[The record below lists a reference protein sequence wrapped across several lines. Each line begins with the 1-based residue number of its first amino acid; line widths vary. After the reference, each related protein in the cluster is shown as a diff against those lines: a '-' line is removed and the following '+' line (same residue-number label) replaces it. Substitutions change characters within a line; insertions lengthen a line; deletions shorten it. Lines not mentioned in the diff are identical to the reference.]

1 MVEKDS
7 YLLEL
12 SRYIHL
18 NPWRVKKSQDPFR
31 YRWSS
36 LRAYVGAAAIPQWL
50 TVQEV
55 LAYFGSK
62 GKNGYKEFISEG
74 IKSGIKTPW
83 DEVRGQALI
92 GSEKFVT
99 EMVEKY
105 LRGREEKKAEIRG
118 VREIVGLRPEAV
130 LRQIE
135 KYFGIKGEDI
145 KRRSQRYT
153 EPRYLTSYLLRKHCL
168 LSLREIG
175 ERVGLHYSA
184 VGNAIRQLR
193 ENPKGAMVRSLREL
207 EAKFKNQ

>member
-1 MVEKDS
+1 MWGQRLSLNGLQFRRYWPTLGIMVKGVTRN
-7 YLLEL
+7 LL
-12 SRYIHL
+12 
-18 NPWRVKKSQDPFR
+18 
-31 YRWSS
+31 
-36 LRAYVGAAAIPQWL
+36 
-50 TVQEV
+50 
-55 LAYFGSK
+55 
-62 GKNGYKEFISEG
+62 SEG

-92 GSEKFVT
+92 GSERFVT
-99 EMVEKY
+99 EIVEKY
-105 LRGREEKKAEIRG
+105 PRNKEEKKAEITG
-118 VREIVGLRPEAV
+118 VREIVGLRPQEV

-135 KYFGIKGEDI
+135 KYFGIRGEDI
-145 KRRSQRYT
+145 KRRSQKYT

-193 ENPKGAMVRSLREL
+193 ENSKGTMARSLREL